1 LEARS
6 DPARN
11 PATFQFGTVPVSKE
25 IGRRGVTAKEKLIGH
40 RKISAGGETRVPGGA
55 GNVRRYRY
63 RTPALTGPWR
73 ESHED
78 AARDAVNAKQA
89 QYDDDQPSGIK
100 WIVPGEIE
108 VLNDH
113 EAAGVRR

>member
-1 LEARS
+1 MAE
-6 DPARN
+6 
-11 PATFQFGTVPVSKE
+11 
-25 IGRRGVTAKEKLIGH
+25 EKLIRC
-40 RKISAGGETRVPGGA
+40 RKIWSGGETRGVGGA

-78 AARDAVNAKQA
+78 AVRDAVKAKQA
-89 QYDDDQPSGIK
+89 QADEDQPSGIK

-108 VLNDH
+108 AQNDK
-113 EAAGVRR
+113 EAAAGMRR